1 MINRVKEFLPMLKAK
16 SFQKKGTA
24 GVRSSLISPDGKF
37 VPDTMVVKNDYSL
50 SILNYNSPGATG
62 ALPIGAAIVHELLH
76 SGIVI
81 KNEIK
86 EKQFEKKS
94 IWDIQKVS
102 GEMKLSELG

>member
-1 MINRVKEFLPMLKAK
+1 MINRVKEFLPKLKAT
-16 SFQKKGTA
+16 SFQKRGTS

-37 VPDTMVVKNDYSL
+37 VPDTMVLRNDSSI

-62 ALPIGAAIVHELLH
+62 ALPIGAAIVYELLH

-86 EKQFEKKS
+86 QEQFEKKS

-102 GEMKLSELG
+102 SEMKLSDLG

>member
-1 MINRVKEFLPMLKAK
+1 
-16 SFQKKGTA
+16 
-24 GVRSSLISPDGKF
+24 
-37 VPDTMVVKNDYSL
+37 
-50 SILNYNSPGATG
+50 
-62 ALPIGAAIVHELLH
+62 LLH

-102 GEMKLSELG
+102 DEMKLSELG